1 MLNNLRG
8 VYMKR
13 ASLTRSAYDGKTKP
27 AITMKK
33 FKIYLLRTLSAA
45 LAAFAISVFFTPNK
59 IVNGG
64 VSGVATILYHTLG
77 ISTGLSFAVINFT
90 LLLLGFKILGKEFVG
105 RTVYVSGILSVFVE
119 LFSRYIPQ
127 VEIDLFLAALFG
139 AIIYGIGLGIAF
151 ATGAS
156 SGGTDI
162 LGRIFQ
168 WKFPN
173 MPIGKVLLIVDGI
186 IITASLIIF
195 GEINLTCYGI
205 IALSVSTTAIDWLIA
220 KLNFS
225 RIAFI
230 ITDKGEEI
238 SDKLGSTSPRGVTLI
253 DVKGAYTKESKK
265 MLFCALKDSEVEGF
279 QRKILEIDENA
290 FVVFSESQK
299 IVGNGFY
306 LYR

>member
-1 MLNNLRG
+1 MSNTSAINNSAN
-8 VYMKR
+8 KD
-13 ASLTRSAYDGKTKP
+13 TR
-27 AITMKK
+27 TMKNK
-33 FKIYLLRTLSAA
+33 LLIYFLRTLGAA

-64 VSGVATILYHTLG
+64 VSGVATMIYYATEG
-77 ISTGLSFAVINFT
+77 KVSTGAGFAIINFS
-90 LLLLGFKILGKEFVG
+90 LLLIGLKILGKDFVL

-119 LFSRYIPQ
+119 LFAYIPT
-127 VEIDLFLAALFG
+127 VKVDPILAALFG
-139 AIIYGIGLGIAF
+139 AVIYGIGLGIAF

-173 MPIGKVLLIVDGI
+173 MPIGKLLLIVDGLI
-186 IITASLIIF
+186 IAASLVLF
-195 GEINLTCYGI
+195 KEFNLTLYGVV
-205 IALSVSTTAIDWLIA
+205 ALAVSTTAIDWIIA

-225 RIAFI
+225 RIAFV
-230 ITDKGEEI
+230 ITDRGDEI
-238 SDKLGSTSPRGVTLI
+238 AEKLVTTSPRGVTLI
-253 DVKGAYTKESKK
+253 DVEGAYSHGEKK
-265 MLFCALKDSEVEGF
+265 MLFCALKDSEVEAF
-279 QRKILEIDENA
+279 QRKILEIDETA

-306 LYR
+306 LYK

>member
-1 MLNNLRG
+1 MQSNIDKTAS
-8 VYMKR
+8 KR
-13 ASLTRSAYDGKTKP
+13 NR
-27 AITMKK
+27 
-33 FKIYLLRTLSAA
+33 FVIYFLRTVSAVIV
-45 LAAFAISVFFTPNK
+45 AFAISVFFTPNK

-64 VSGVATILYHTLG
+64 VSGVATILHHALG

-90 LLLLGFKILGKEFVG
+90 LLLIGFRILGKEFVF
-105 RTVYVSGILSVFVE
+105 TTIYVSGVLSLFVE
-119 LFSRYIPQ
+119 IFSYLPPI
-127 VEIDLFLAALFG
+127 EIDLLLAALFG
-139 AIIYGIGLGIAF
+139 SVIYGIGLGIAF

-162 LGRIFQ
+162 LGRLIQ
-168 WKFPN
+168 WKFPS
-173 MPIGKVLLIVDGI
+173 MPIGKLLLIVDGI
-186 IITASLIIF
+186 IIAASLIIF
-195 GEINLTCYGI
+195 KEINLTLYGV

-238 SDKLGSTSPRGVTLI
+238 SEKLVSTSPRGVTLI
-253 DVKGAYTKESKK
+253 DVRGAYTKTDKK
-265 MLFCALKDSEVEGF
+265 MLFCALKDSETEAF
-279 QRKILEIDENA
+279 QKKILEIDETA

>member
-1 MLNNLRG
+1 
-8 VYMKR
+8 MKR
-13 ASLTRSAYDGKTKP
+13 ASLTRNATVHKGRPVIKRNR
-27 AITMKK
+27 IG
-33 FKIYLLRTLSAA
+33 IYLLRTLGAA

-64 VSGVATILYHTLG
+64 VSGVATMIHYTTGL
-77 ISTGLSFAVINFT
+77 STGLSFAIINFT
-90 LLLLGFKILGKEFVG
+90 LLAIGLRILGKDFVL

-119 LFSRYIPQ
+119 LFSYIPTSQ
-127 VEIDLFLAALFG
+127 IDIILASIFG
-139 AIIYGIGLGIAF
+139 AVIYGVGLGIAF

-162 LGRIFQ
+162 LGRLLQ
-168 WKFPN
+168 WKFPS
-173 MPIGKVLLIVDGI
+173 MPIGKVLLIVDG
-186 IITASLIIF
+186 LIIAASIVVF
-195 GEINLTCYGI
+195 GEINLTLYGV
-205 IALSVSTTAIDWLIA
+205 IALSVSTTAIDWIIA

-238 SDKLGSTSPRGVTLI
+238 SQKLVSTSPRGVTLI
-253 DVKGAYTKESKK
+253 DVKGAYSGGEKK
-265 MLFCALKDSEVEGF
+265 MLFCALKDSEVEAF
-279 QRKILEIDENA
+279 QRKILEIDETA

-306 LYR
+306 LYK

>member
-1 MLNNLRG
+1 
-8 VYMKR
+8 MKR
-13 ASLTRSAYDGKTKP
+13 ASLTRNATVHKGRPVIKRNR
-27 AITMKK
+27 IG
-33 FKIYLLRTLSAA
+33 IYLLRTLGAA

-64 VSGVATILYHTLG
+64 VSGVATMIHYTTGL
-77 ISTGLSFAVINFT
+77 STGLSFAIINFT
-90 LLLLGFKILGKEFVG
+90 LLAIGLRILGKDFVL

-119 LFSRYIPQ
+119 LFSYIPTPQ
-127 VEIDLFLAALFG
+127 IDIILASIFG
-139 AIIYGIGLGIAF
+139 AVIYGVGPGIAF

-162 LGRIFQ
+162 LGRLLQ
-168 WKFPN
+168 WKFPS
-173 MPIGKVLLIVDGI
+173 MPIGKVLLIVDG
-186 IITASLIIF
+186 LIIAASIVVF
-195 GEINLTCYGI
+195 GEINLTLYGV
-205 IALSVSTTAIDWLIA
+205 IALSVSTTAIDWIIA

-238 SDKLGSTSPRGVTLI
+238 SQKLVSTSPRGVTLI
-253 DVKGAYTKESKK
+253 DVKGAYSGGEKK
-265 MLFCALKDSEVEGF
+265 MLFCALKDSEVEAF
-279 QRKILEIDENA
+279 QRKILEIDETA

-306 LYR
+306 LYK

>member
-1 MLNNLRG
+1 MKCSMSNTSAINNSAN
-8 VYMKR
+8 KE
-13 ASLTRSAYDGKTKP
+13 TR
-27 AITMKK
+27 TMKNK
-33 FKIYLLRTLSAA
+33 LLIYFLRTLGAA

-64 VSGVATILYHTLG
+64 VSGVATMIYYATEG
-77 ISTGLSFAVINFT
+77 KVSTGAGFAIINFS
-90 LLLLGFKILGKEFVG
+90 LLLIGLKILGKDFVL

-119 LFSRYIPQ
+119 LFAYIPT
-127 VEIDLFLAALFG
+127 VKVDPILAALFG
-139 AIIYGIGLGIAF
+139 AVIYGIGLGIAF

-173 MPIGKVLLIVDGI
+173 MPIGKLLLIVDGLI
-186 IITASLIIF
+186 IAASLVLF
-195 GEINLTCYGI
+195 KEFNLTLYGVV
-205 IALSVSTTAIDWLIA
+205 ALAVSTTAIDWIIA

-225 RIAFI
+225 RIAFV
-230 ITDKGEEI
+230 ITDRGDEI
-238 SDKLGSTSPRGVTLI
+238 AEKLVTTSPRGVTLI
-253 DVKGAYTKESKK
+253 DVEGAYSHGEKK
-265 MLFCALKDSEVEGF
+265 MLFCALKDSEVEAF
-279 QRKILEIDENA
+279 QRKILEIDETA

-306 LYR
+306 LYK

>member
-1 MLNNLRG
+1 MQSNIDKTAS
-8 VYMKR
+8 KR
-13 ASLTRSAYDGKTKP
+13 NR
-27 AITMKK
+27 
-33 FKIYLLRTLSAA
+33 FVIYLLRTVSAVIV
-45 LAAFAISVFFTPNK
+45 AFAISVFFTPNK

-64 VSGVATILYHTLG
+64 VSGVATILHHALG

-90 LLLLGFKILGKEFVG
+90 LLLIGFKILGREFVF
-105 RTVYVSGILSVFVE
+105 TTIYVSGVLSLFVE
-119 LFSRYIPQ
+119 IFSYLPPI
-127 VEIDLFLAALFG
+127 EMDLLLAALFG
-139 AIIYGIGLGIAF
+139 SVIYGIGLGIAF

-162 LGRIFQ
+162 LGRLIQ
-168 WKFPN
+168 WKFPS
-173 MPIGKVLLIVDGI
+173 MPIGKLLLLVDGI
-186 IITASLIIF
+186 IIAASLVIF
-195 GEINLTCYGI
+195 KEINLTLYGV

-238 SDKLGSTSPRGVTLI
+238 SEKLVSTSPRGVTLI
-253 DVKGAYTKESKK
+253 DVRGAYTKTDKK
-265 MLFCALKDSEVEGF
+265 MLFCALKDSETEAF
-279 QRKILEIDENA
+279 QKKILEIDETA

-306 LYR
+306 LYK

>member
-1 MLNNLRG
+1 
-8 VYMKR
+8 MKR
-13 ASLTRSAYDGKTKP
+13 ASLTRNATVHKGRPVIKRNR
-27 AITMKK
+27 IG
-33 FKIYLLRTLSAA
+33 IYLLRTLGAA

-64 VSGVATILYHTLG
+64 VSGVATMIHYTTGL
-77 ISTGLSFAVINFT
+77 STGLSFAIINFT
-90 LLLLGFKILGKEFVG
+90 LLAIGLRILGKDFVL

-119 LFSRYIPQ
+119 LFSYIPTPQ
-127 VEIDLFLAALFG
+127 IDIILASVFG
-139 AIIYGIGLGIAF
+139 AVIYGVGLGIAF

-162 LGRIFQ
+162 LGRLLQ
-168 WKFPN
+168 WKFPS
-173 MPIGKVLLIVDGI
+173 MPIGKVLLIVDG
-186 IITASLIIF
+186 LIIAASIVVF
-195 GEINLTCYGI
+195 GEINLTLYGV
-205 IALSVSTTAIDWLIA
+205 IALSVSTTAIDWIIA

-238 SDKLGSTSPRGVTLI
+238 SQKLVSTSPRGVTLI
-253 DVKGAYTKESKK
+253 DVKGAYSGGEKK
-265 MLFCALKDSEVEGF
+265 MLFCALKDSEVEAF
-279 QRKILEIDENA
+279 QRKILEIDETA

-306 LYR
+306 LYK

>member
-1 MLNNLRG
+1 
-8 VYMKR
+8 MKR
-13 ASLTRSAYDGKTKP
+13 ASLTRNATVHKGRPVIKRNR
-27 AITMKK
+27 IG
-33 FKIYLLRTLSAA
+33 IYLLRTLGAA

-64 VSGVATILYHTLG
+64 VSGVATMIHYTTGL
-77 ISTGLSFAVINFT
+77 STGLSFAIINFT
-90 LLLLGFKILGKEFVG
+90 LLAIGLRILGKDFVL

-119 LFSRYIPQ
+119 LFSYIPTPQ
-127 VEIDLFLAALFG
+127 IDIILASIFG
-139 AIIYGIGLGIAF
+139 AVIYGVGLGIAF

-162 LGRIFQ
+162 LGRLLQ
-168 WKFPN
+168 WKFPS
-173 MPIGKVLLIVDGI
+173 MPIGKVLLIVDG
-186 IITASLIIF
+186 LIIAASIVVF
-195 GEINLTCYGI
+195 GEINLTLYGV
-205 IALSVSTTAIDWLIA
+205 IALSVSTTAIDWIIA

-238 SDKLGSTSPRGVTLI
+238 SQKLVSTSPRGVTLI
-253 DVKGAYTKESKK
+253 DVKGAYSGGEKK
-265 MLFCALKDSEVEGF
+265 MLFCALKDSEVEAF
-279 QRKILEIDENA
+279 QRKILEIDETA

-306 LYR
+306 LYK

>member
-1 MLNNLRG
+1 MSNTSAINNSAN
-8 VYMKR
+8 KE
-13 ASLTRSAYDGKTKP
+13 TR
-27 AITMKK
+27 TMKNK
-33 FKIYLLRTLSAA
+33 LLIYFLRTLGAA

-64 VSGVATILYHTLG
+64 VSGVATMIYYATEG
-77 ISTGLSFAVINFT
+77 KVSTGAGFAIINFS
-90 LLLLGFKILGKEFVG
+90 LLLIGLKILGKDFVL

-119 LFSRYIPQ
+119 LFAYIPT
-127 VEIDLFLAALFG
+127 VKVDPILAALFG
-139 AIIYGIGLGIAF
+139 AVIYGIGLGIAF

-173 MPIGKVLLIVDGI
+173 MPIGKLLLIVDGLI
-186 IITASLIIF
+186 IAASLVLF
-195 GEINLTCYGI
+195 KEFNLTLYGVV
-205 IALSVSTTAIDWLIA
+205 ALAVSTTAIDWIIA

-225 RIAFI
+225 RIAFV
-230 ITDKGEEI
+230 ITDRGDEI
-238 SDKLGSTSPRGVTLI
+238 AEKLVTTSPRGVTLI
-253 DVKGAYTKESKK
+253 DVEGAYSHGEKK
-265 MLFCALKDSEVEGF
+265 MLFCALKDSEVEAF
-279 QRKILEIDENA
+279 QRKILEIDETA

-306 LYR
+306 LYK